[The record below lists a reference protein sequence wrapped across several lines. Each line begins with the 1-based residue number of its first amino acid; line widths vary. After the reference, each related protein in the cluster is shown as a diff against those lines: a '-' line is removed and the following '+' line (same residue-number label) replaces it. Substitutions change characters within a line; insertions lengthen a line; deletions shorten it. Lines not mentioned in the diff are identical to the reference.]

1 MRRYT
6 WIPIVG
12 IVIALVGS
20 ACGAGTGPS
29 GGPTGTPGSPT
40 PTRALADGRQFGYIS
55 AVDLQGSEDLDA
67 AGALTFDPAD
77 WWVGDEANQAA
88 VEDGVIEP
96 GESVPNDYY
105 IRNREKDAVSVDLAE
120 DVELLV
126 VDWPNCCDSIVG
138 DLQRFAD
145 SFTTKDPTG
154 AYVGSRSP
162 YWVTVDGGQVVEIEE
177 LYLP

>member
-1 MRRYT
+1 MTAFLFSRS
-6 WIPIVG
+6 I
-12 IVIALVGS
+12 LVS
-20 ACGAGTGPS
+20 S
-29 GGPTGTPGSPT
+29 RSLGG
-40 PTRALADGRQFGYIS
+40 
-55 AVDLQGSEDLDA
+55 
-67 AGALTFDPAD
+67 
-77 WWVGDEANQAA
+77 A

-138 DLQRFAD
+138 DLQRLAD
-145 SFTTKDPTG
+145 AFTIDDPTG

-162 YWVTVDGGQVVEIEE
+162 YWVTVDGGQ
-177 LYLP
+177 